1 MAIEQFGIALFGVT
15 AIWLSQ
21 DSRPEFSKLACIFG
35 LIGQPF
41 WFYATWQA
49 EQWGMFA
56 LCFLYSAAWIKGF
69 KTNWMRRGAA

>member
-21 DSRPEFSKLACIFG
+21 DSRPSVSKWACIFG

-56 LCFLYSAAWIKGF
+56 LCFLYSLAWGKGF
-69 KTNWMRRGAA
+69 KTNWIGITR

>member
-21 DSRPEFSKLACIFG
+21 DSRPAYSRWACVFG

-56 LCFLYSAAWIKGF
+56 LCLLYSLAWGKGF
-69 KTNWMRRGAA
+69 KTNWIGTRHE